1 MTAIVPVPAAPTVP
15 IYPAL
20 GSATFNA
27 DAYAYGSGMP
37 SVVTGIQALVNNAW
51 NNATAANERA
61 VAADSS
67 ATTAAAAAASAVA
80 TAGATVWVSGTTYA
94 IGDVRWSPVNLQS
107 YRRSTAGAGTTDPSL
122 DTTNWTRLGD
132 TAGLGSPIASAATV
146 VLNSSVG
153 DFFHITGTT
162 TITAI
167 TLASGVER
175 TVVFDGALTLTHN
188 ATTLIL
194 PGGANITTAAG
205 DRATF
210 RGDGSGNTRCIHYT
224 RASGQSLVATSVGH
238 HEVTVHTGNGY
249 GTTNTCVRRFTT
261 VLVNTGSGITYA
273 DSAANAGSFTI
284 NETGLYEVYYQDG
297 GSASNYIGVSV
308 NSSAL
313 TTTLDG
319 VPVANRVAM
328 AWMPSASRV
337 TSVARTMRFTAGD
350 VIRAQAGNGSIDLT
364 SNLVCFSIRKV
375 GT

>member
-1 MTAIVPVPAAPTVP
+1 MPFTPIPAAPPVP
-15 IYPAL
+15 NSDDPINDFDDQWEA
-20 GSATFNA
+20 FNA
-27 DAYAYGSGMP
+27 WVSASLQPGVNAA
-37 SVVTGIQALVNNAW
+37 VAEIALQAL
-51 NNATAANERA
+51 AA
-61 VAADSS
+61 AAS
-67 ATTAAAAAASAVA
+67 AAAAALSEIAAAAAAASAIA
-80 TAGATVWVSGTTYA
+80 TAGASVWISGTTYA
-94 IGDVRWSPVNLQS
+94 IGEVRWSPANLQS

-122 DTTNWTRLGD
+122 DTTNWVRLGD
-132 TAGLGSPIASAATV
+132 TSGLGSPIASAATV
-146 VLNSSVG
+146 VLNSSLG

-224 RASGQSLVATSVGH
+224 RASGQSVVATSVGN

-249 GTTNTCVRRFTT
+249 GSTNTAVRRFTT
-261 VLVNTGSGITYA
+261 ALTNVGTGITYA
-273 DSAANAGSFTI
+273 DSAANGASFTI

-297 GSASNYIGVSV
+297 GSSSNYIGVSV
-308 NSSAL
+308 NSGAL
-313 TTTLDG
+313 TSTMDS

-328 AWMPSASRV
+328 AWTPNPSRV
-337 TSVARTMRFTAGD
+337 FSVARTMRLTAGD

-364 SNLVCFSIRKV
+364 SNLVYFSIRKV